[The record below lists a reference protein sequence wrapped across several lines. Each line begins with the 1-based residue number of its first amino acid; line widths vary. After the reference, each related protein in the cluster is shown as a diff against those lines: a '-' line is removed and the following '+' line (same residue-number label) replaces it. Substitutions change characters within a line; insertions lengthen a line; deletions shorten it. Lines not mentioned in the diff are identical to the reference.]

1 MSIPAEGTGGATT
14 SKQSHAGLVQG
25 TESRPVGCPGE
36 SEEMKLKRRGVGA
49 GLCIGLTGF

>member
-14 SKQSHAGLVQG
+14 SKQSHAGLVLG

-49 GLCIGLTGF
+49 GLCIGLTGL